1 MDEPEW
7 LNAEELTAWKALA
20 EVLFLLPAALE
31 SQLQRDADL
40 AMADYMVL
48 VMLSESDD
56 HCMRM
61 SELATSASTSQ
72 SRLSRIVARLEAAG
86 YVTREMAPDDRRAV
100 LATLTDPGLAKLV
113 AAAPGHVAQV
123 RKLIFDRLTPA
134 QVLSLTEIA
143 RALAH
148 PDDRA
153 ACAGDAG

>member
-7 LNAEELTAWKALA
+7 LTADELTAWKALA
-20 EVLFLLPAALE
+20 GVLFLLPAALD
-31 SQLQRDADL
+31 SQLQRDSGL

-48 VMLSESDD
+48 VMLSERDD

-100 LATLTDPGLAKLV
+100 LATLTEAGLAKLV

-123 RKLIFDRLTPA
+123 RRLVFDRLTPA
-134 QVLSLTEIA
+134 QVLSLNEIA

-148 PDDRA
+148 PDDPA
-153 ACAGDAG
+153 VCDGPA

>member
-7 LNAEELTAWKALA
+7 LTAEELMAWKALA
-20 EVLFLLPAALE
+20 GVLLLLPAALD
-31 SQLQRDADL
+31 SQLQRDSGL

-48 VMLSESDD
+48 VMLSECENRS
-56 HCMRM
+56 MRM

-86 YVTREMAPDDRRAV
+86 YVTRQMAPDDRRAV
-100 LATLTDPGLAKLV
+100 LATLTESGLAKLV

-123 RKLIFDRLTPA
+123 RRLIFDRLTPA
-134 QVLSLTEIA
+134 QVASLNEIA

-153 ACAGDAG
+153 ACDGDS

>member
-7 LNAEELTAWKALA
+7 LSPDELEAWKALA
-20 EVLFLLPAALE
+20 GVLFLLPGALD
-31 SQLQRDADL
+31 SQLQRDSGL

-48 VMLSESDD
+48 VTLSEQDD

-100 LATLTDPGLAKLV
+100 LATLTESGLAKLV

-123 RKLIFDRLTPA
+123 RSLVFDRLTPA
-134 QVLSLTEIA
+134 QVLALTDIS

-148 PDDRA
+148 PDDHA
-153 ACAGDAG
+153 NCELST

>member
-1 MDEPEW
+1 MAEPEW
-7 LNAEELTAWKALA
+7 LTPVEHDAWMALA
-20 EVLFLLPAALE
+20 EVLFRLPAGLE

-48 VMLSESDD
+48 VMLSERDG

-86 YVTREMAPDDRRAV
+86 YVTREMAADDRRAV
-100 LATLTDPGLAKLV
+100 IATLTEPGLAKLV

-134 QVLSLTEIA
+134 QVSALTEVA

-148 PDDRA
+148 PDDSA
-153 ACAGDAG
+153 SCDLST

>member
-7 LNAEELTAWKALA
+7 LSPDELEAWKALA
-20 EVLFLLPAALE
+20 GVLFLLPGALD
-31 SQLQRDADL
+31 SQLQRDSGL

-48 VMLSESDD
+48 VMLSEQDD
-56 HCMRM
+56 LCMRM

-100 LATLTDPGLAKLV
+100 LATLTESGLAKLV

-123 RKLIFDRLTPA
+123 RSLVFDRLTPA
-134 QVLSLTEIA
+134 QVLALTDIS

-148 PDDRA
+148 PDDHA
-153 ACAGDAG
+153 NCELST

>member
-1 MDEPEW
+1 MDEPHW
-7 LNAEELTAWKALA
+7 LNADELEAWKALA
-20 EVLFLLPAALE
+20 GVLFLLPTALD
-31 SQLQRDADL
+31 SQLQRDSDL

-48 VMLSESDD
+48 VMLSEQDD

-100 LATLTDPGLAKLV
+100 LATLTEAGLAKLV
-113 AAAPGHVAQV
+113 RAAPGHVAQV
-123 RKLIFDRLTPA
+123 RSLVFDRLTPA
-134 QVLSLTEIA
+134 QVLALTDIS

-148 PDDRA
+148 PEDHA
-153 ACAGDAG
+153 NCELST

>member
-7 LNAEELTAWKALA
+7 LSADELDAWKALA
-20 EVLFLLPAALE
+20 GVLFLLPAALD
-31 SQLQRDADL
+31 SQLQRDSGL

-48 VMLSESDD
+48 VMLSEQDD

-61 SELATSASTSQ
+61 SELAASASTSQ

-100 LATLTDPGLAKLV
+100 LATLTEAGLAKLV
-113 AAAPGHVAQV
+113 RAAPGHVAQV
-123 RKLIFDRLTPA
+123 RSLVFDRLTPA
-134 QVLSLTEIA
+134 QVLALTDIS

-148 PDDRA
+148 PDDHA
-153 ACAGDAG
+153 NCELST

>member
-1 MDEPEW
+1 MDEPKW
-7 LNAEELTAWKALA
+7 LSPDELEAWKALA
-20 EVLFLLPAALE
+20 GLLFLLPGALD
-31 SQLQRDADL
+31 SQLQRDSGL

-48 VMLSESDD
+48 VMLSEQDD

-100 LATLTDPGLAKLV
+100 LATLTEAGLAKLV

-123 RKLIFDRLTPA
+123 RRLVFDRLTPT
-134 QVLSLTEIA
+134 QVLSLNEIA

-148 PDDRA
+148 PDDSA
-153 ACAGDAG
+153 VCDGPA

>member
-7 LNAEELTAWKALA
+7 LSADELDAWKALA
-20 EVLFLLPAALE
+20 GVLFLLPAALD
-31 SQLQRDADL
+31 SQLQRDSGL

-48 VMLSESDD
+48 VMLSEQDD

-100 LATLTDPGLAKLV
+100 LATLTEAGLAKLGR
-113 AAAPGHVAQV
+113 AAPGHVAQV
-123 RKLIFDRLTPA
+123 RSLVFDRLTPA
-134 QVLSLTEIA
+134 QVLALTDIS

-148 PDDRA
+148 PEDHA
-153 ACAGDAG
+153 NCELST